1 MESLSTQLAALNKE
15 HLALEEKLGAAE
27 LAMLNSK
34 DERVASLQ
42 DKCDELA
49 AQCREAESRCHAAEG
64 SLRTAEQAA
73 ASTEA
78 RLQVTNHDSR
88 ERPSL
93 MLSVHRDE
101 ITSLASE
108 HSDLVCSRYRAELL
122 AACRQTELD
131 RNAQLLTMAQND
143 VAELRMQH
151 SEMVTSALP
160 TRASAA

>member
-1 MESLSTQLAALNKE
+1 MESLSTQLATLNKE

-27 LAMLNSK
+27 IAMLNSK
-34 DERVASLQ
+34 DKRVTSLQ

-88 ERPSL
+88 TIEF
-93 MLSVHRDE
+93 D
-101 ITSLASE
+101 A
-108 HSDLVCSRYRAELL
+108 VCSR
-122 AACRQTELD
+122 
-131 RNAQLLTMAQND
+131 
-143 VAELRMQH
+143 
-151 SEMVTSALP
+151 
-160 TRASAA
+160 

>member
-1 MESLSTQLAALNKE
+1 MESLSTQLATLNKE

-34 DERVASLQ
+34 DERVTSLQ

-88 ERPSL
+88 TIEFDVVFKMRSRVWRQNVQILSAQDIVLSCWLCVAADGAGSERAAA
-93 MLSVHRDE
+93 D
-101 ITSLASE
+101 
-108 HSDLVCSRYRAELL
+108 DGAE
-122 AACRQTELD
+122 
-131 RNAQLLTMAQND
+131 
-143 VAELRMQH
+143 
-151 SEMVTSALP
+151 
-160 TRASAA
+160 

>member
-93 MLSVHRDE
+93 MLSVHREE

-122 AACRQTELD
+122 AAVSADGAGSERAAAD
-131 RNAQLLTMAQND
+131 D
-143 VAELRMQH
+143 GAE
-151 SEMVTSALP
+151 
-160 TRASAA
+160 

>member
-1 MESLSTQLAALNKE
+1 MESLSTQLATLNKE

-34 DERVASLQ
+34 DERVTSLQ

-88 ERPSL
+88 TIEFDVHCCLFKMRSRVWRQNVQILSAQDIVLSCWLCVAADGAGSERAAA
-93 MLSVHRDE
+93 D
-101 ITSLASE
+101 
-108 HSDLVCSRYRAELL
+108 DGAE
-122 AACRQTELD
+122 
-131 RNAQLLTMAQND
+131 
-143 VAELRMQH
+143 
-151 SEMVTSALP
+151 
-160 TRASAA
+160 